1 MLSILEQIL
10 AANAE
15 APISKRSK
23 PSVRSEILKALKR
36 KPLQTS
42 GELAEALE
50 LNLHSVSAEFV
61 KMRKERLVVREID
74 KFRKM
79 RYRLYEDHHD
89 KNEEPILLSD
99 QILELM
105 KDGEEWDSPKMRA
118 VLSSPPARSVNQALQ
133 RMVKDNQIEVVRT
146 VSFGSAH
153 RKLYRILDEH

>member
-15 APISKRSK
+15 APLSNRPK

-42 GELAEALE
+42 GELAEALG
-50 LNLHSVSAEFV
+50 LNIHSVSAEFV
-61 KMRKERLVVREID
+61 KMRRERLVVREID
-74 KFRKM
+74 RFRNM
-79 RYRLYEDHHD
+79 RYRLCEGPQD
-89 KNEEPILLSD
+89 KNEEAVLLSD

-118 VLSSPPARSVNQALQ
+118 ALSNPPARSVNQALQ
-133 RMVKDNQIEVVRT
+133 RMVKDKQIEVVRT